1 VVRIPEVNLED
12 RGPLEATRLEGSLA
26 AESLA
31 AIFFTS
37 GTTGDPKG
45 VMLSH
50 GNLASNAT
58 AIARYL
64 GLKATDCGL
73 CVLPV
78 HFSYGNSVLNSHL
91 VSGSRLV
98 MEESMTYPHLLL
110 QRMQDE
116 QVTGFSGVPATFA
129 LLRARCTLQNY
140 DLSRLL
146 YVTQAGG
153 AMSRAHS
160 DWIRQT
166 LPQARLYI
174 MYGQTEATARITY
187 LPAERLDDKA
197 GSVGNPLPGTEIRI
211 VDDSGAPLAPLQSGE
226 ICVRGPGVMLG
237 YWNNPDTS
245 RRTVRDGWLHTG
257 DLGHLDEDGFLFITG
272 RAVEMIKTGA
282 YRVSPREVEEAI
294 ESLESVAEVGVVP
307 IPDELLGQSIKAV
320 IVLKRGERLDALA
333 VKSHCRARLAA
344 YKIPK
349 VVEFASGLPR
359 TASGKLQRFRLA

>member
-1 VVRIPEVNLED
+1 
-12 RGPLEATRLEGSLA
+12 
-26 AESLA
+26 
-31 AIFFTS
+31 
-37 GTTGDPKG
+37 
-45 VMLSH
+45 
-50 GNLASNAT
+50 
-58 AIARYL
+58 
-64 GLKATDCGL
+64 
-73 CVLPV
+73 V